1 MKLKKKYVNRL
12 KLIVLVIVIILLLF
26 FILKLLKTEHK
37 VSYKIDNYKIIEN
50 FYIKDKKHYYN
61 FIIKDSKNNYIYN
74 TNNKFNK
81 NKKIINKIVS
91 NKIKKTTCI
100 MPIYKKNNNGNIL
113 CNYENNIVSIYYLKS
128 INEELYNKFIKLYKK
143 DGYDIKLNNKD
154 NVYKYKKL
162 SIYKNNIDNK
172 DIYTLWNYKGLYLI
186 NNKESKYK
194 KLLDEDKYENELASL
209 VGRYYV
215 FIDTNNRYNGFKL
228 YYYDIEKDKLKE
240 FTKTKY
246 KIDDDLYFSGVFNNK
261 LYIYDKGYKKQ
272 YVFDPYKNKI
282 KKIGDKEK
290 GFYLLKNSKLELV
303 DYYEFKDTIYF
314 NSSNN
319 DKVNK
324 KYNSKITYLIDNYY
338 YIYSNDGYFYKV
350 DINNIKNSIILF
362 KIDNISSF
370 IIRNN
375 RIIISLEDNIY
386 SYDLDNGLVNIIN
399 YEEINY
405 NYSNIFDLYEKN

>member
-113 CNYENNIVSIYYLKS
+113 CNYENNIVSIYFLKS

-194 KLLDEDKYENELASL
+194 KLLDEDKY
-209 VGRYYV
+209 
-215 FIDTNNRYNGFKL
+215 
-228 YYYDIEKDKLKE
+228 
-240 FTKTKY
+240 
-246 KIDDDLYFSGVFNNK
+246 
-261 LYIYDKGYKKQ
+261 
-272 YVFDPYKNKI
+272 
-282 KKIGDKEK
+282 
-290 GFYLLKNSKLELV
+290 
-303 DYYEFKDTIYF
+303 
-314 NSSNN
+314 
-319 DKVNK
+319 
-324 KYNSKITYLIDNYY
+324 
-338 YIYSNDGYFYKV
+338 
-350 DINNIKNSIILF
+350 
-362 KIDNISSF
+362 
-370 IIRNN
+370 
-375 RIIISLEDNIY
+375 
-386 SYDLDNGLVNIIN
+386 
-399 YEEINY
+399 
-405 NYSNIFDLYEKN
+405 